1 MVVHYLRDSESP
13 APSMVGFVVSKAIGN
28 AVTRNRVKR
37 QLRGAI
43 AEYIQ
48 QIPHGS
54 QVVVRALPPA
64 ADAPYATLYSELGKS
79 LGKVTQGQQSRARI
93 GSPR

>member
-1 MVVHYLRDSESP
+1 MVVHYIRDSESP
-13 APSMVGFVVSKAIGN
+13 APSMVGFIVSKAIGN

-43 AEYIQ
+43 AEHIQ

-54 QVVVRALPPA
+54 HVVVRALPA
-64 ADAPYATLYSELGKS
+64 AANTPYVRLHTDLDKS
-79 LGKVTQGQQSRARI
+79 LAKVLR
-93 GSPR
+93 GSSTPAGTGSAQ

>member
-1 MVVHYLRDSESP
+1 MVVHYLGDSESP
-13 APSMVGFVVSKAIGN
+13 APPMVGFVVSKAIGN
-28 AVTRNRVKR
+28 AVIRNRVKR

-54 QVVVRALPPA
+54 HVVVRALPSA
-64 ADAPYATLYSELGKS
+64 AEAPYVRLYADLGKA
-79 LGKVTQGQQSRARI
+79 LGKVTRGPSVKAAV
-93 GSPR
+93 GSTQ